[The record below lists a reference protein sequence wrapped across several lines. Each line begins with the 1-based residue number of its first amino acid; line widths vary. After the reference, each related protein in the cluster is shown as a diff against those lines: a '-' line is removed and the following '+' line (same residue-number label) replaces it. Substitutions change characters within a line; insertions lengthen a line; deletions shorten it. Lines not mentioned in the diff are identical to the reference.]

1 MKMATRLMAVLL
13 LSCSTLAMALGL
25 DSAKSQGLVG
35 EQPDG
40 YLGVVKATPDAVELA
55 ADINAKRRAAY
66 DAIAKKNGATLEQ
79 VAILAGQKAIEKAA
93 PGTFIKTPEG
103 QWIRK

>member
-79 VAILAGQKAIEKAA
+79 VAILAGLKAIEKAA

-103 QWIRK
+103 QWIKK